1 MRLKFYY
8 KIDLRRN
15 VREPKSLDT
24 RQRLEG
30 LSYLY
35 ISNYTV
41 LILLYSL
48 WLAIVY
54 TKKTRWKQPFKRIE
68 AFSESHV
75 I

>member
-35 ISNYTV
+35 TSNYTV
-41 LILLYSL
+41 LILIYILSHSL
-48 WLAIVY
+48 HEKNTL
-54 TKKTRWKQPFKRIE
+54 KT
-68 AFSESHV
+68 AV
-75 I
+75 